1 MCLTAPNAA
10 SLLETVRRF
19 AFPRFPGTEGEKR
32 AADLFAA
39 ELERFGWN
47 VTREPFHASASAM
60 HRIRALALVLAAT
73 LAILIGMTEPFVP
86 LFASVAGVVL
96 LLLLVRSSRWPR
108 FFETWFDA
116 PPLLHSQNVYARR
129 GSEPARVV
137 VLAHLDSKSSRDS
150 TFVSVA
156 LVLSAGIATAYL
168 FLRAALAALGI
179 ADPAPLHWTFPL
191 SLGIAA
197 ALVRALLNP
206 SGNES
211 PGAMDNASGLAVLLE
226 AARSFPQDP
235 ELASERMHI
244 LATGAEEIGLAGAF
258 RWIEAHETDLDRAV
272 VFVNLDSVGVGRGLL
287 AVDLHGDA
295 RAGMSLREAV
305 REASRAAN
313 VPVRIVPGI
322 PGTGV
327 DTMPIAARGFSTVT
341 LLGRVLGRPAQRFH
355 TADDTPDH
363 LSEEGLRD
371 AVRVLREVVGVLGK
385 ERSPAGSTPAGATP

>member
-1 MCLTAPNAA
+1 MTAPNDAP
-10 SLLETVRRF
+10 LLEIVRRF

-39 ELERFGWN
+39 ELARFGWN

-60 HRIRALALVLAAT
+60 HRIRALALGLAAT
-73 LAILIGMTEPFVP
+73 LAILMGMTEPFVP
-86 LFASVAGVVL
+86 LFASVAGIVL

-108 FFETWFDA
+108 FFESWFED
-116 PPLLHSQNVYARR
+116 PPLLHSQNIHARR

-156 LVLSAGIATAYL
+156 LILSAGIATAYL

-235 ELASERMHI
+235 ELSCERVHI

-258 RWIEAHETDLDRAV
+258 RWIEAHGNDLDRAA

-287 AVDLHGDA
+287 AMDLHGDA
-295 RAGMSLREAV
+295 RAGMTLRELV

-341 LLGRVLGRPAQRFH
+341 FLGQVLGRSAQRFH

-363 LSEEGLRD
+363 LGEEGLQD
-371 AVRVLREVVGVLGK
+371 AVRVVREVVRALCRD
-385 ERSPAGSTPAGATP
+385 RSAAGGSTPARATP